1 MGVGDDHPE
10 RQKSKLRGH
19 CLQCPQA
26 GTSTVNRE
34 GTSRSFNRLKSK
46 EEHFSGPME
55 IVLEERQWRKG
66 EASEKRH
73 AQFAHIVFLSSL
85 IHAHLRCF

>member
-19 CLQCPQA
+19 CLQCQQA
-26 GTSTVNRE
+26 GTSTVNRK
-34 GTSRSFNRLKSK
+34 GTSRSFNQLKSK

-55 IVLEERQWRKG
+55 TVLEERQWRKG
-66 EASEKRH
+66 EGTRQARRDMFNLLRSC
-73 AQFAHIVFLSSL
+73 SL
-85 IHAHLRCF
+85 VL